1 MKSNFMR
8 SAGSR
13 VGGSAASGVNNA
25 RVERSAASKAVQKL
39 GDVSHLSRQ
48 ALSQLKERPKLIAEL
63 SDSHRTVNSLML
75 AIEQLKLVARAA
87 LEIKQRVASARFSPS
102 DLNQIDVH
110 KRTIMNAVNAQLFG
124 YAVLDSSFC
133 PVGNTL
139 AEVEFQVPGLDLV
152 RERLTNELVTLYIN
166 NRMIPLAFDRVE
178 SNQGLFEQFAVTFSY
193 AQMRLR
199 VDDQQALVIAMR
211 DDAWRKWDLN
221 VHVSGQGGR
230 YPQGSPITVNAQS
243 LHPTV
248 EMITMLD
255 VRASDAIAAIDRV
268 IARVNDMH
276 HAALAALDT
285 QGRRSQ
291 QLMDFCHRAPSEIG
305 ETIKSLFVR
314 DGRVALGAI
323 VRHYVGPN
331 RDNVISL
338 IKK

>member
-1 MKSNFMR
+1 MKSNSIH

-13 VGGSAASGVNNA
+13 VGGAATRGVNSA
-25 RVERSAASKAVQKL
+25 RVARSEASKAVQKL
-39 GDVSHLSRQ
+39 GDVSHLSRH

-87 LEIKQRVASARFSPS
+87 VEIKHIVASARFNPS

-110 KRTIMNAVNAQLFG
+110 KRTIMNAINVTLFG
-124 YAVLDSSFC
+124 YSVLDSSFC
-133 PVGNTL
+133 PLGNSA
-139 AEVEFQVPGLDLV
+139 AEIEFQVPGLDLQ
-152 RERLTNELVTLYIN
+152 RERLTNELVTLYVN

-199 VDDQQALVIAMR
+199 IDDKQALVIAMR
-211 DDAWRKWDLN
+211 DDAWRKWDLK
-221 VHVSGQGGR
+221 VHISGQGGR
-230 YPQGSPITVNAQS
+230 YPQGAPMTVNAQS
-243 LHPTV
+243 LYPTV

-255 VRASDAIAAIDRV
+255 VRAADAIAAIDRV

-276 HAALAALDT
+276 HAAVAALET

-291 QLMDFCHRAPSEIG
+291 QLIDFCHRAPSEIG
-305 ETIKSLFVR
+305 DTIKSLFAR

-323 VRHYVGPN
+323 QRHYVGPN